1 MEDRKHFNP
10 DDLLERA
17 VDAVL
22 RDPIPDELP
31 PDQVAQLVA
40 AVQQAAGQPYPVTLL
55 ERIKNMRLRTRI
67 AVAAS
72 VLIILLGLGS
82 RLLPGGGLAVAFADV
97 AEALNGVHSATW
109 KTTKTVKDLQGKTT
123 TFNEVGMF
131 LAPSHERTETI
142 VGSDKSAKSIMI
154 ADGEKDKLL
163 TLFPATKSAGIIDLK
178 NFPQKD
184 GPFGATFQGL
194 RQLVAEAQS
203 GKNGKAERLGT
214 EKIDGRPA
222 VSFRIQVGAVDVKLW
237 ADPKTLLPVRVEESS
252 AMGATNCY
260 IVMTDFRVN
269 VDLDKSLFSLDLPA
283 NYTIQQTM
291 QLDASKL
298 PGTYLADMLKM
309 AAESNDGMFPPELLG
324 QQGIDGILLRAAKT
338 MAEKHAKDSP
348 AERMKQSTDL
358 AMNLG
363 GALGFLYA
371 LPRNAWHY
379 AGKDVKLGTPN
390 RPIFW
395 VTMKRTG
402 RCMVIYADLSCKEVS
417 AEDAPKAPVSK
428 SSPVELPPATH
439 DSAPSARK
447 PNEPGAG

>member
-194 RQLVAEAQS
+194 RQLVAERKAARTERR
-203 GKNGKAERLGT
+203 NGWERKRST
-214 EKIDGRPA
+214 AGR
-222 VSFRIQVGAVDVKLW
+222 R
-237 ADPKTLLPVRVEESS
+237 S
-252 AMGATNCY
+252 A
-260 IVMTDFRVN
+260 F
-269 VDLDKSLFSLDLPA
+269 
-283 NYTIQQTM
+283 
-291 QLDASKL
+291 AS
-298 PGTYLADMLKM
+298 
-309 AAESNDGMFPPELLG
+309 
-324 QQGIDGILLRAAKT
+324 R
-338 MAEKHAKDSP
+338 
-348 AERMKQSTDL
+348 
-358 AMNLG
+358 
-363 GALGFLYA
+363 
-371 LPRNAWHY
+371 
-379 AGKDVKLGTPN
+379 
-390 RPIFW
+390 
-395 VTMKRTG
+395 
-402 RCMVIYADLSCKEVS
+402 
-417 AEDAPKAPVSK
+417 
-428 SSPVELPPATH
+428 
-439 DSAPSARK
+439 SAPSMSSYGPTPRRCYRSASRSL
-447 PNEPGAG
+447 PPWVRRIAISS